1 MNPSARLTAR
11 PGPRPPG
18 GPPFPPGV
26 TPLGVGPRAAQL
38 VVPTGPTGPVPL
50 LVFFHGAGGSAAGSL
65 PAVLP
70 LVELR
75 GAAVLLPSSSAST
88 WDLVTGRPGPD
99 VQALDALL
107 RQVEQRHPVDRV
119 ALGGFSD
126 GASYALSLGLANGDL
141 VAQVLAFSPGF
152 AAPPEQ
158 VGRPRIWVSHGT
170 EDGVL
175 PVDVC
180 GRRVVRTLRTAGYDV
195 DYHEFAGGHVV
206 TPALVARAAAAWL
219 GAGSGAGGERDR
231 G

>member
-1 MNPSARLTAR
+1 MSSSARLTAR
-11 PGPRPPG
+11 PGPRPPA

-38 VVPTGPTGPVPL
+38 VVPAATTGPAPL

-65 PAVLP
+65 PGVRP
-70 LVELR
+70 LVEQR
-75 GAAVLLPSSSAST
+75 SVAVLLPSSAGST

-99 VQALDALL
+99 VRALDALL
-107 RQVEQRHPVDRV
+107 RQVEQRHPVERV

-126 GASYALSLGLANGDL
+126 GASYALSLGLASGDL
-141 VAQVLAFSPGF
+141 VEQVLAFSPGF
-152 AAPPEQ
+152 VAPPEQ

-170 EDGVL
+170 QDAVL

-180 GRRVVRTLRTAGYDV
+180 GRRVVRTLRSAGYEV
-195 DYHEFAGGHVV
+195 DYHEFDGGHVV
-206 TPALVARAAAAWL
+206 TPPLVQLAADAWL
-219 GAGSGAGGERDR
+219 GPGSSGGTARS